1 MIDIHCWKNQVLLW
15 IKYFNL
21 LLLKIPFSSL
31 DNINPTCSQ
40 EGPRVIGCQKRKSEK
55 YVEKNHTHFERQSIW
70 SLCSFTFYTLEWQV
84 MELACRRNKQRRYPV
99 RSQPSC
105 YFEKLK
111 VRITSLQL
119 LREELLKTHVW
130 AYFLLNWRCSQ
141 HLMSNQLFWVPG
153 KE

>member
-1 MIDIHCWKNQVLLW
+1 MQSGRAQSHWVPK
-15 IKYFNL
+15 K
-21 LLLKIPFSSL
+21 KIRE
-31 DNINPTCSQ
+31 IQ
-40 EGPRVIGCQKRKSEK
+40 

-130 AYFLLNWRCSQ
+130 VYFLLNWRCSQ